1 MILCLLKVIILDL
14 FLINLETLKDQTRFV
29 QIFFF
34 FCNIV
39 GLLMELII
47 YFLLE
52 IRIDDNHIKLVS
64 QFEEENIIVFFF
76 FYIPYVTLCKQ
87 PLFNDFNCKYRINNV
102 KTLPIIKLGS
112 DL

>member
-76 FYIPYVTLCKQ
+76 FLYSICYTMQATTV
-87 PLFNDFNCKYRINNV
+87 
-102 KTLPIIKLGS
+102 
-112 DL
+112 